1 MKKIEMLCL
10 SQKDILEMGLEMAEI
25 IDIVE
30 QGLGEHGRGN
40 VENPPKP
47 GIHAASNTFIHAMP
61 AYFRDLGIGGLKWVS
76 GYPDNRT
83 RGLPQIIGTVILND
97 MTTGEPVCLM
107 DGTWITAVRTA
118 AVSAITAKYCARR
131 DSRIL
136 GAVGAGVQGRHHL
149 VALKEVLP
157 RLEEVKVF
165 DINRE
170 AAERYRDDFA
180 PRTGVS
186 ITICDDVE
194 TVAKGSDV
202 IVTAT
207 QRLAKPLIRNE
218 WFEKGCLGFGIE
230 ASRAWYG
237 DAILKADKFITDDW
251 NQTQYYH
258 AQGAFPDGLPDRYIE
273 IGSIVIGKNRGRE
286 TGDERI
292 LAMNIGLALE
302 DIILAHRI
310 YEIARES
317 GGYQKV
323 MLMEG

>member
-1 MKKIEMLCL
+1 M
-10 SQKDILEMGLEMAEI
+10 
-25 IDIVE
+25 
-30 QGLGEHGRGN
+30 
-40 VENPPKP
+40 
-47 GIHAASNTFIHAMP
+47 
-61 AYFRDLGIGGLKWVS
+61 
-76 GYPDNRT
+76 
-83 RGLPQIIGTVILND
+83 
-97 MTTGEPVCLM
+97 
-107 DGTWITAVRTA
+107 
-118 AVSAITAKYCARR
+118 
-131 DSRIL
+131 
-136 GAVGAGVQGRHHL
+136 GAGVQGRHHL

-170 AAERYRDDFA
+170 AAGRYRDDLA
-180 PRTGVS
+180 PRTGVR

-230 ASRAWYG
+230 ASRGWYG

-323 MLMEG
+323 MLMEV